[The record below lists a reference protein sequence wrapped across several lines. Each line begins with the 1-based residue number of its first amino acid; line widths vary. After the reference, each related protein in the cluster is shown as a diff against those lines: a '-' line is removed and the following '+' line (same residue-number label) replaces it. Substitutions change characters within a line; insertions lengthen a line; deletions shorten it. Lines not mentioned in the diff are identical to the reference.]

1 MTVNCARLVKTD
13 QHATNG
19 IVHVVDRVITAVTNN
34 VQSFL
39 DTDDDLTTLQVWCY
53 FLSLYF
59 LARKVSECFYK
70 IFWYSQQLCI
80 IYYIDVRYLRFLFW
94 TYHYIM
100 HRIHLSSFILE
111 SCRWCWSY
119 LTVGES
125 GFLYTICSNQW
136 SIWEDSWRNAE
147 QNLERSSSSQR

>member
-59 LARKVSECFYK
+59 LARNVSECFYK
-70 IFWYSQQLCI
+70 IFCYSQQLCI
-80 IYYIDVRYLRFLFW
+80 IYYIDVRYFEVFILDLSLYYAQNSLIIFYFRKLSMMLVLPHCWRVRVPIHYLLQPMKHLRRFLKKCW
-94 TYHYIM
+94 T
-100 HRIHLSSFILE
+100 E
-111 SCRWCWSY
+111 SWA
-119 LTVGES
+119 
-125 GFLYTICSNQW
+125 IQ
-136 SIWEDSWRNAE
+136 
-147 QNLERSSSSQR
+147 